1 MAFSAYDVDGFS
13 KMGEIVLSGLL
24 YLMAILWSVA
34 YVEEQ
39 HALSRKNNLSQE
51 LVKRKLSC
59 TYEVLP
65 FWIRFQHMQILCW

>member
-39 HALSRKNNLSQE
+39 HALSRKKQLKS
-51 LVKRKLSC
+51 RIS
-59 TYEVLP
+59 
-65 FWIRFQHMQILCW
+65 